1 MSRPS
6 PSREAARTTV
16 PIVEV
21 VRSGLVESL
30 HRGAVA
36 VVREDGRLLAA
47 AGDPS
52 LEVWLRSSAKP
63 FQLTPFVADGGDRA
77 FRLGPRELAVAAAS
91 HSAEPFHVRTVEAM
105 LARGGFSVADLRCG
119 AHPPMRE
126 STARDMVRRGLVPT
140 SIHNNCSGKHAA
152 MLLACRM
159 RSEDPATYDRPEHPH
174 QLRILSLLARVA
186 GRSHASISLGV
197 DGCSVPLFRLPLYNL
212 ALAYARLLGRR
223 RDEWT
228 AEEDAARR
236 KVASAMTAAPELV
249 AGTGRFTTRVMR
261 AFRGT
266 LVAKEGA
273 EAVYAMAASPR
284 LAAAF
289 GGGAVG
295 IALKVEDGGERGRDV
310 ASVAVLSQLG
320 LLDAH
325 AAAALRRDATKPV
338 RSVRG
343 ARVGTIRPV
352 FHLSRWD
359 SGAP

>member
-1 MSRPS
+1 MSRRPS
-6 PSREAARTTV
+6 PTEPPRATV
-16 PIVEV
+16 PLVEV

-36 VVREDGRLLAA
+36 VVREDGRLLAS

-77 FRLGPRELAVAAAS
+77 FGLGTRELAVAAAS
-91 HSAEPFHVRTVEAM
+91 HSAEPFHVRAVEGM
-105 LARGGFSVADLRCG
+105 LAKGGFSVADLRCG

-126 STARDMVRRGLVPT
+126 ATAREMDRKGLAPT
-140 SIHNNCSGKHAA
+140 PIHNNCSGKHAA

-159 RSEDPATYDRPEHPH
+159 HREDPATYDSREHPH
-174 QLRILSLLARVA
+174 QRRILSFLARTV
-186 GRSHASISLGV
+186 GRTPESIPLGV
-197 DGCSVPLFRLPLYNL
+197 DGCSVPLFRLPLYDL

-223 RDEWT
+223 RPEWT
-228 AEEDAARR
+228 PAEDAARR
-236 KVASAMTAAPELV
+236 KVAAAMTGAPEMV

-261 AFRGT
+261 AFGGA

-289 GGGAVG
+289 GGAVG

-310 ASVAVLSQLG
+310 ASVSVLAQLG
-320 LLDAH
+320 LLDDR
-325 AAAALRRDATKPV
+325 AAAALRKDVTKPV
-338 RSVRG
+338 LSVRG
-343 ARVGTIRPV
+343 ERVGAIRPV
-352 FHLSRWD
+352 FLLSRWGED
-359 SGAP
+359 TA

>member
-1 MSRPS
+1 M
-6 PSREAARTTV
+6 REAARATV

-36 VVREDGRLLAA
+36 VVREDGRLLAS

-63 FQLTPFVADGGDRA
+63 FQLTPFVADGGDRT

-91 HSAEPFHVRTVEAM
+91 HSGEPFHVRTVEAM

-126 STARDMVRRGLVPT
+126 STARGMDRRGLAPT
-140 SIHNNCSGKHAA
+140 PIHNNCSGKHAA

-159 RSEDPATYDRPEHPH
+159 RREDPAAYDAREHPH
-174 QLRILSLLARVA
+174 QRRILSFLARTV
-186 GRSHASISLGV
+186 GRAPESIPLGV
-197 DGCSVPLFRLPLYNL
+197 DGCSVPLFRLPLHEL
-212 ALAYARLLGRR
+212 ALAYARLVGKRR
-223 RDEWT
+223 PEWT
-228 AEEDAARR
+228 KAEDAARR
-236 KVASAMTAAPELV
+236 KVAAAMAGAPEMV

-261 AFRGT
+261 AFGGA

-284 LAAAF
+284 LAAEF
-289 GGGAVG
+289 GGAVG
-295 IALKVEDGGERGRDV
+295 IALKLEDGGERGRDV
-310 ASVAVLSQLG
+310 ASVSALAQLG
-320 LLDAH
+320 LLDAR
-325 AAAALRRDATKPV
+325 AATALRRDATRPV
-338 RSVRG
+338 LSVRG
-343 ARVGTIRPV
+343 ERVGTIRPV
-352 FHLSRWD
+352 FRLARW
-359 SGAP
+359 GATGR